1 MISGPFEI
9 AGLSHAYYERRLSPV
24 DVAAEVLK
32 SIAAYPDP
40 AVWITRVPDDE
51 VMARAE
57 ALTHKDPEHL
67 RLFGIP
73 FAVKDNIDCAGLP
86 TTAACPAFA
95 YTPAH
100 NAHVV
105 EHLLA
110 AGAILMG
117 KTNLDQFATGLVGTR
132 SPHGAPRSVF
142 DKRYISGG
150 SSSGS
155 AVAVAA
161 GLVAFALGTD
171 TAGSGRVPAAFNN
184 IVGLKPTRGLVST
197 RGVVPACRSLDC
209 VSIFA
214 HSAGDAWNVQSAMGG
229 YDADDDYSRR
239 WDDPRHLPQK
249 TPRFGVLSSS
259 EREFFGDN
267 VNARLYERAIARME
281 AMGGIKV
288 EIDFSAFRKAGAL
301 LYEGAWVAERL
312 AALKN
317 FVATH
322 GHEMD
327 KSVHAVV
334 TGAAR
339 LSAVDAFESQ
349 YALARHRRTAEAEWA
364 KMDVLLLP
372 TAPTQYTVDQVTAD
386 PLALNRRLGHYTNFV
401 NLLDC
406 AAIAVPAGFRNDG
419 LPFGVT
425 LVARAFSDSSLASI
439 ADRFHR
445 AEPGGMGAARDVPP
459 NPRSAIP
466 TGMGEWAELFVVGA
480 HLAGMPL
487 NHELR
492 SIGAV
497 FQREA
502 ATAKDYRLFVLPE
515 TKPPKPGLVRA
526 PGFSGPGIPGEV
538 WTVPLAAF
546 GAFVAQ
552 IPAPLGVGKV
562 TLDDGAEVS
571 GFLCEAH
578 AVNGASEI
586 TDQGGW
592 RNYALRF
599 LKPEKTTTPRI
610 KLQ

>member
-9 AGLSHAYYERRLSPV
+9 AGINQAYYERRLSPV
-24 DVAAEVLK
+24 DVAAEALK
-32 SIAAYPDP
+32 RIAAYPDP
-40 AVWITRVPDDE
+40 AVWITRVPGDE

-57 ALTHKDPEHL
+57 ALAQRQKDVEFWSLH
-67 RLFGIP
+67 GVP

-86 TTAACPAFA
+86 TTAGCPAFA
-95 YTPAH
+95 YTPAQ

-105 EHLLA
+105 ERLLA

-132 SPHGAPRSVF
+132 SPYGAPRSVF

-214 HSAGDAWNVQSAMGG
+214 HTAGDAWKVRSGMGG
-229 YDADDDYSRR
+229 HDAGDDYSRR
-239 WDDPRHLPQK
+239 WDDPRHLPQE
-249 TPRFGVLSSS
+249 TPRFGVLSPS
-259 EREFFGDN
+259 EREFFGDDQ
-267 VNARLYERAIARME
+267 NARLYARAIARME
-281 AMGGIKV
+281 ALGGIKV

-301 LYEGAWVAERL
+301 LYEGGFVAERL
-312 AALKN
+312 AALKA

-327 KSVHAVV
+327 KSVHAIV
-334 TGAAR
+334 TGASH

-349 YALARHRRTAEAEWA
+349 YALARHRRAAEAEWA

-372 TAPTQYTVDQVTAD
+372 TAPTQYTVNEVNAD

-419 LPFGVT
+419 LPFGPRSPIRVSCRSPT
-425 LVARAFSDSSLASI
+425 ASIGQNRAARA
-439 ADRFHR
+439 R
-445 AEPGGMGAARDVPP
+445 GAMCPPIPVPP
-459 NPRSAIP
+459 SAR
-466 TGMGEWAELFVVGA
+466 EWASPPRCSSWARISREC
-480 HLAGMPL
+480 
-487 NHELR
+487 R
-492 SIGAV
+492 S
-497 FQREA
+497 
-502 ATAKDYRLFVLPE
+502 
-515 TKPPKPGLVRA
+515 
-526 PGFSGPGIPGEV
+526 
-538 WTVPLAAF
+538 
-546 GAFVAQ
+546 
-552 IPAPLGVGKV
+552 
-562 TLDDGAEVS
+562 
-571 GFLCEAH
+571 
-578 AVNGASEI
+578 
-586 TDQGGW
+586 
-592 RNYALRF
+592 
-599 LKPEKTTTPRI
+599 TTN
-610 KLQ
+610 

>member
-9 AGLSHAYYERRLSPV
+9 AGLSHAYDERRLSPV
-24 DVAAEVLK
+24 EIAAEALK
-32 SIAAYPDP
+32 RIAAYPDP
-40 AVWITRVPDDE
+40 AVWISRVPDDE
-51 VMARAE
+51 VMACAE
-57 ALTHKDPEHL
+57 ALTHKDPAHL
-67 RLFGIP
+67 PLFGIP
-73 FAVKDNIDCAGLP
+73 FALKDNIDCAGLP

-105 EHLLA
+105 ERLLA

-132 SPHGAPRSVF
+132 SPYGAPRSVF
-142 DKRYISGG
+142 DTRYISGG

-184 IVGLKPTRGLVST
+184 IVGLKPTRGLLST

-214 HSAGDAWNVQSAMGG
+214 HTTGDGLDVLRVAAGFDPA
-229 YDADDDYSRR
+229 DDYSRR
-239 WDDPRHLPQK
+239 QAAVSLPEGK
-249 TPRFGVLSSS
+249 LRVGVLPPS
-259 EREFFGDN
+259 EREFFGDDE
-267 VNARLYERAIARME
+267 NAKLYEHAIARME
-281 AMGGIKV
+281 SLVGIKV
-288 EIDFSAFRKAGAL
+288 EIDFAAFRKAGAL

-327 KSVHAVV
+327 KSVHAIV
-334 TGAAR
+334 TGAAP
-339 LSAVDAFESQ
+339 LSAVDTFESQ
-349 YALARHRRTAEAEWA
+349 YALARHSRAAEAEWA

-372 TAPTQYTVDQVTAD
+372 TAPTQYTVDEVNAD

-406 AAIAVPAGFRNDG
+406 AAIAVPAGFRSDG

-425 LVARAFSDSSLASI
+425 LVAPAFTDASLAAI

-445 AEPGGMGAARDVPP
+445 ADPSGMGAWHDQSLPLKSRIATINAQDWIEV
-459 NPRSAIP
+459 
-466 TGMGEWAELFVVGA
+466 FVVGA
-480 HLAGMPL
+480 HLSGMPL
-487 NHELR
+487 NHQLTTL
-492 SIGAV
+492 GAV
-497 FQREA
+497 LRREA
-502 ATAKDYRLFVLPE
+502 TTAPDYRLFVLPNA
-515 TKPPKPGLVRA
+515 KPPKPGLVRA
-526 PGFSGPGIPGEV
+526 PGFRGPGIPGEV
-538 WTVPLAAF
+538 WAVPSAAF
-546 GAFVAQ
+546 GTFVAE
-552 IPAPLGVGKV
+552 IPAPLGIGKV
-562 TLDDGAEVS
+562 TLDDGSHVS

-578 AVNGASEI
+578 ALEGAAEI
-586 TDQGGW
+586 TDKGGW
-592 RNYALRF
+592 RRYALT
-599 LKPEKTTTPRI
+599 LLAI
-610 KLQ
+610 

>member
-9 AGLSHAYYERRLSPV
+9 AGLSQAYNERRLSPV
-24 DVAAEVLK
+24 DVAAEALRR
-32 SIAAYPDP
+32 IAAYPDP
-40 AVWITRVPDDE
+40 AIWITRVPDGE

-57 ALTHKDPEHL
+57 ALTHKDPQHL

-86 TTAACPAFA
+86 STAACPAFA

-132 SPHGAPRSVF
+132 SPYGAPHSVF
-142 DKRYISGG
+142 DSRYISGG

-155 AVAVAA
+155 AVAVSA

-184 IVGLKPTRGLVST
+184 IVGLKPTRGLLST

-214 HSAGDAWNVQSAMGG
+214 HTAGDAWNVRSAMGG
-229 YDADDDYSRR
+229 YDEADDYSRR
-239 WDDPRHLPQK
+239 GTDTRHLPQE

-259 EREFFGDN
+259 EREFFGDDE
-267 VNARLYERAIARME
+267 NARLYERAIARME
-281 AMGGIKV
+281 ALGGIKV
-288 EIDFSAFRKAGAL
+288 EIDFAPFRKTGAL
-301 LYEGAWVAERL
+301 LYEGAFVAERL

-334 TGAAR
+334 TGASR

-349 YALARHRRTAEAEWA
+349 YALASYSRAAEAEWA
-364 KMDVLLLP
+364 KIDLLLLP
-372 TAPTQYTVDQVTAD
+372 TAPTQYTVDQVNAD

-406 AAIAVPAGFRNDG
+406 AAIAVPAGFRSDS

-425 LVARAFSDSSLASI
+425 LVARAFADSSLASI

-445 AEPGGMGAARDVPP
+445 AEPSGTGAWRDVPP
-459 NPRSAIP
+459 TPRSATR

-480 HLAGMPL
+480 HLTGMPL

-492 SIGAV
+492 SFGAV

-502 ATAKDYRLFVLPE
+502 ATAKDYRLFVLPN
-515 TKPPKPGLVRA
+515 TKPAKPGLVRA

-538 WTVPLAAF
+538 WNVPLHRF
-546 GAFVAQ
+546 GHFVAG
-552 IPAPLGVGKV
+552 IPSPLGIGKV
-562 TLDDGAEVS
+562 RLEDGAEVS
-571 GFLCEAH
+571 GFLCETH
-578 AVNGASEI
+578 AVEGASEI

-592 RNYALRF
+592 RNYALKF
-599 LKPEKTTTPRI
+599 LNPEKTTTPRI

>member
-1 MISGPFEI
+1 MISGAFDI
-9 AGLSHAYYERRLSPV
+9 ARLRDAYLVRRLSPV
-24 DVAAEVLK
+24 DVAAEALRR
-32 SIAAYPDP
+32 IAAYRDP
-40 AVWITRVPDDE
+40 AVWISRVPDDD

-57 ALTHKDPEHL
+57 TLAKADPQTL
-67 RLFGIP
+67 PLFGIP

-95 YTPAH
+95 YTPAR

-105 EHLLA
+105 ERLLD

-132 SPHGAPRSVF
+132 SPYGAPRSVF
-142 DKRYISGG
+142 DSRYISGG

-184 IVGLKPTRGLVST
+184 IVGLKPTRGLLST
-197 RGVVPACRSLDC
+197 SGVVPACRSLDC

-214 HSAGDAWNVQSAMGG
+214 HSSGDAHDVLRAAAGF
-229 YDADDDYSRR
+229 DPADDYSRQETQV
-239 WDDPRHLPQK
+239 PLPESK
-249 TPRFGVLSSS
+249 LRFGVLSAS
-259 EREFFGDN
+259 EREFFGDDE
-267 VNARLYERAIARME
+267 NARLYERAIARFE
-281 AMGGIKV
+281 AIGAEKI
-288 EIDFSAFRKAGAL
+288 EIDFSPFGKAGAL
-301 LYEGAWVAERL
+301 LYEGGFVAERL
-312 AALKN
+312 AALKT
-317 FVATH
+317 FAATH

-327 KSVHAVV
+327 KSVHTIV

-349 YALARHRRTAEAEWA
+349 YALASYRRAAEAEWA
-364 KMDVLLLP
+364 KIDVLLLP
-372 TAPTQYTVDQVTAD
+372 TAPTQYTVDEVNAD
-386 PLALNRRLGHYTNFV
+386 PIALNRRLGHYTNFV

-406 AAIAVPAGFRNDG
+406 AAIAMPAGFRDDG

-425 LVARAFSDSSLASI
+425 LVAPAFTDTSLAAI

-445 AEPGGMGAARDVPP
+445 AEQNGMGAWRDAPLDP
-459 NPRSAIP
+459 HSGFNPL
-466 TGMGEWAELFVVGA
+466 TEEWVELFVVGA
-480 HLAGMPL
+480 HLMGMPL
-487 NHELR
+487 NHELK
-492 SIGAV
+492 SLGAV

-502 ATAKDYRLFVLPE
+502 TTAPDYKLFVLPG

-538 WTVPLAAF
+538 WTVPLHRF
-546 GAFVAQ
+546 GHFVAK
-552 IPAPLGVGKV
+552 IPAPLGIGRVMLGDGKE
-562 TLDDGAEVS
+562 TS

-578 AVNGASEI
+578 AADGAAEI
-586 TDQGGW
+586 TESGGW
-592 RNYALRF
+592 RRYALNF
-599 LKPEKTTTPRI
+599 LTVT
-610 KLQ
+610 

>member
-1 MISGPFEI
+1 MISGPFDI
-9 AGLSHAYYERRLSPV
+9 AGLRESYVARRLSPV
-24 DVAAEVLK
+24 EVATEALHR
-32 SIAAYPDP
+32 IAAYPDP
-40 AVWITRVPDDE
+40 AVWIARVPDDA
-51 VMARAE
+51 VMARANE
-57 ALTHKDPEHL
+57 LAQIDPKSL
-67 RLFGIP
+67 PLYGIP

-105 EHLLA
+105 ECLLA

-132 SPHGAPRSVF
+132 SPYGAPRSVF

-184 IVGLKPTRGLVST
+184 IVGLKPTRGLLST

-214 HSAGDAWNVQSAMGG
+214 HSAGDAWNVRSAMGS
-229 YDADDDYSRR
+229 YDEADDYSRR
-239 WDDPRHLPQK
+239 ATDARHLRQE
-249 TPRFGVLSSS
+249 TPRFGVLSAS
-259 EREFFGDN
+259 EREFFGDDE
-267 VNARLYERAIARME
+267 NARLYERAIARME
-281 AMGGIKV
+281 ALGGIKV

-301 LYEGAWVAERL
+301 LYEGAFVAERL
-312 AALKN
+312 AALKT
-317 FVATH
+317 FVAEH

-327 KSVHAVV
+327 KSVHAIV
-334 TGAAR
+334 TGAAP
-339 LSAVDAFESQ
+339 LSAVDAFESR
-349 YALARHRRTAEAEWA
+349 YALASYRRAAEAEWA

-372 TAPTQYTVDQVTAD
+372 TAPTQYTVDEVNAD
-386 PLALNRRLGHYTNFV
+386 PLALNHRLGHYTNFV

-425 LVARAFSDSSLASI
+425 LVARAFADSNLGSI

-445 AEPGGMGAARDVPP
+445 AEPSGTGAWRDAPP
-459 NPRSAIP
+459 NPRSAIRA
-466 TGMGEWAELFVVGA
+466 GMGEWAELFVVGA
-480 HLAGMPL
+480 HLTGMPL

-492 SIGAV
+492 SFGAV

-538 WTVPLAAF
+538 WNVPLHRF
-546 GAFVAQ
+546 GHFVAG
-552 IPAPLGVGKV
+552 IPAPLGIGKV
-562 TLDDGAEVS
+562 TLEDGADVS

-578 AVNGASEI
+578 ATDGAAEI
-586 TDQGGW
+586 TNQGGW
-592 RNYALRF
+592 RRYAVKF
-599 LKPEKTTTPRI
+599 LKVK
-610 KLQ
+610 

>member
-9 AGLSHAYYERRLSPV
+9 AGLSHAYDERRLSPV
-24 DVAAEVLK
+24 DVAAEALK
-32 SIAAYPDP
+32 RIAAYPDP
-40 AVWITRVPDDE
+40 AIWITRVPDDE

-57 ALTHKDPEHL
+57 ALAHKDPKHL
-67 RLFGIP
+67 PLFGIP

-105 EHLLA
+105 ERLLA
-110 AGAILMG
+110 AGAILIG

-132 SPHGAPRSVF
+132 SPYGAPRSVF
-142 DKRYISGG
+142 DNRYISGG

-214 HSAGDAWNVQSAMGG
+214 HSAGDASNVLSAMGG
-229 YDADDDYSRR
+229 YDAGDDYSRR
-239 WDDPRHLPQK
+239 WDDPRHLPQE
-249 TPRFGVLSSS
+249 TPRFGVLPSS
-259 EREFFGDN
+259 EREFFGDDE
-267 VNARLYERAIARME
+267 NARLYARAIARME
-281 AMGGIKV
+281 AIGGIKV
-288 EIDFSAFRKAGAL
+288 EIDFAPFRKAGAL
-301 LYEGAWVAERL
+301 LYEGGFVAERL

-327 KSVHAVV
+327 KSVHAIV
-334 TGAAR
+334 TGASH

-349 YALARHRRTAEAEWA
+349 YALARYRRAAEAEWA
-364 KMDVLLLP
+364 KIDLLLLP
-372 TAPTQYTVDQVTAD
+372 TAPTQYTVDEVNAD

-406 AAIAVPAGFRNDG
+406 AAIAVPAGFRSDG

-425 LVARAFSDSSLASI
+425 LVARAFSDSSLGV
-439 ADRFHR
+439 DRRPLPPGR
-445 AEPGGMGAARDVPP
+445 AERHGRVARCAPQSPFRHPHGNGRVGRAVRRGRASHGNAAQPRTEKHRRRLSTRSGDGAGLSAVRATRARNPQNRVSCAHRVSAGRASPARCGMFRCIGSATSSRGYRR
-459 NPRSAIP
+459 RSAS
-466 TGMGEWAELFVVGA
+466 A
-480 HLAGMPL
+480 
-487 NHELR
+487 R
-492 SIGAV
+492 
-497 FQREA
+497 
-502 ATAKDYRLFVLPE
+502 
-515 TKPPKPGLVRA
+515 
-526 PGFSGPGIPGEV
+526 
-538 WTVPLAAF
+538 
-546 GAFVAQ
+546 
-552 IPAPLGVGKV
+552 
-562 TLDDGAEVS
+562 
-571 GFLCEAH
+571 
-578 AVNGASEI
+578 
-586 TDQGGW
+586 
-592 RNYALRF
+592 
-599 LKPEKTTTPRI
+599 
-610 KLQ
+610 